1 MRRIRKKRKEV
12 DHASQGNERYYE
24 STNFLEQ
31 QLPVL
36 GLRSSLINHLEHGG
50 LLTASR
56 HDRYA
61 ESEPIK
67 VIQSRTDRSP
77 EGICKVVRYE
87 RVLCP
92 PRPELTDTAARPNHS
107 SYDCKGF

>member
-1 MRRIRKKRKEV
+1 MRKGKQV
-12 DHASQGNERYYE
+12 NNASQDSERHYK
-24 STNFLEQ
+24 SANFHEQ

-67 VIQSRTDRSP
+67 VKQSRTGRSP
-77 EGICKVVRYE
+77 EGICKVVRCE
-87 RVLCP
+87 RVVSA
-92 PRPELTDTAARPNHS
+92 PRPEMTDTAERPNHS
-107 SYDCKGF
+107 SSILKTF